1 MKINFRNLL
10 IFIGLVFL
18 SACENAPCEDR
29 EYQPLNEVVADHIP
43 YTQGQ
48 IVKFKTSAGDSFN
61 ATAERLREVNRPDAP
76 LICQDYLYV
85 TLKTGGNL
93 FVEYVERGSVE
104 KDSILQ
110 VSIYTLRTNSGS
122 GAQIAVSDDGAMR
135 CIFPHTTSVQH
146 AAIDIDGK
154 TYEQVLEINFDV
166 NDIPTDVDLTR
177 LFYNKAYGIIQY
189 TTYSGV
195 TVTLLD

>member
-1 MKINFRNLL
+1 MKIPFLFL
-10 IFIGLVFL
+10 IAGIAMTCFC
-18 SACENAPCEDR
+18 SCEGDCDDR
-29 EYQPLNEVVADHIP
+29 VYEPLNPVIADHIP

-48 IVKFKTSAGDSFN
+48 IVKFKTSDGDSFT
-61 ATAERLREVNRPDAP
+61 AAAERVSEVNRPDAP
-76 LICQDYLYV
+76 LICEDYLYV
-85 TLKTGGNL
+85 TLKTSGKL
-93 FVEYVERGSVE
+93 FVEYVQRGSVE

-110 VSIYTLRTNSGS
+110 VSIYTLRTNQGG

-135 CIFPHTTSVQH
+135 CIFPFTTSVQH

-154 TYEQVLEINFDV
+154 TYEQVLEINYTPG
-166 NDIPTDVDLTR
+166 DIPNAVDLSR

-195 TVTLLD
+195 TVTRVN